1 MPGEPDIKWQS
12 LIDDYLDKLHAWQRL
27 ASRQTSVPTAH
38 RRPHQPDKMSRA
50 YQAMKEAER
59 ALKQYEAEKG
69 Y

>member
-27 ASRQTSVPTAH
+27 ASKQSATTTAK
-38 RRPHQPDKMSRA
+38 RPVQRPDKTTRA

>member
-12 LIDDYLDKLHAWQRL
+12 LIDDYLNKLHAWQRL
-27 ASRQTSVPTAH
+27 VSRQSSIPTAW
-38 RRPHQPDKMSRA
+38 RRPNRPDRTARA